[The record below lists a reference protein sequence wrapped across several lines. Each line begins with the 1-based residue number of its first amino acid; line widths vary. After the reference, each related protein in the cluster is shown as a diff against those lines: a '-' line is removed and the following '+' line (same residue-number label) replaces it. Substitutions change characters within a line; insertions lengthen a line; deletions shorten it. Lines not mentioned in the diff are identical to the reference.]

1 MDGVVHFFQSI
12 PYDQLVIQT
21 MNGIVT
27 GMILAL
33 VASGLTLIFGIM
45 DVVNFAHGELFM
57 LGAYIGVIVVTAT
70 GSFWLALIL
79 AALVVAIL
87 GAAMQIV
94 TLRPLIGRD
103 PLTTIL
109 ATFGISLILQNYV
122 LWQFGPVSRKIS
134 EPITAHFNLFYLEY
148 PWYRLLIAALSALI
162 IGAFWLFLK
171 YGKYGIWIRAT
182 TQDRV
187 MAQAMGIP
195 VPWVYTGVFAIG
207 AGLAA
212 ASGVLFA
219 PMAGVSHTMGL
230 DWVLKA
236 FIVVVVG
243 GMGNLGGSIA
253 AAIFISLLESLC
265 LGLGEPL
272 AGGDRLIR
280 RADPHAS
287 VPSHRSVCADTEMTT
302 APLDKMRPLSKAGL
316 SHTAIYWIGFCVVMA
331 LLIVAP
337 LVLPEFWRRF
347 LTEVLIWGLLA
358 MSSDLLIGYTGM
370 ISFGHS
376 AFFGLGMYGAAA
388 ALLLVSPPNLW
399 LAILF
404 GLIGAAIVALFVAYF
419 STRLRD
425 IYFAIT
431 TLIFSQI
438 FYVIIFTWTAVTGGE
453 NGLIFTRPHFSI
465 PFIVD
470 VRFTSSIMHWFVLAV
485 VTASYLILRRVTQSP
500 FGMVLQSIRENE
512 ARTRAIG
519 YPVERYKIVS
529 VMLSGLFAGLAGV
542 LYAIQNEFA
551 APDFVYFITSGDTV
565 IFNVMGGIGTLV
577 GPIVGAGLFQLLREL
592 MSRIFG
598 DQFPYLVPLGFIFIA
613 MIIFLPQGLLGFA
626 RRWLNR

>member
-1 MDGVVHFFQSI
+1 MDSVLQFFQSI
-12 PYDQLVIQT
+12 PYDQIVIQT

-57 LGAYIGVIVVTAT
+57 LGAYIGVIVLTAT
-70 GSFWLALIL
+70 GSFWLALVL

-109 ATFGISLILQNYV
+109 ATFGLSLILQNYV

-207 AGLAA
+207 AGMAA

-253 AAIFISLLESLC
+253 AAIFISLLESYSS
-265 LGLGEPL
+265 
-272 AGGDRLIR
+272 IW
-280 RADPHAS
+280 
-287 VPSHRSVCADTEMTT
+287 VNPSQAV
-302 APLDKMRPLSKAGL
+302 
-316 SHTAIYWIGFCVVMA
+316 
-331 LLIVAP
+331 IVSF
-337 LVLPEFWRRF
+337 V
-347 LTEVLIWGLLA
+347 VLILTLLFRP
-358 MSSDLLIGYTGM
+358 TG
-370 ISFGHS
+370 
-376 AFFGLGMYGAAA
+376 
-388 ALLLVSPPNLW
+388 
-399 LAILF
+399 
-404 GLIGAAIVALFVAYF
+404 LFVP
-419 STRLRD
+419 T
-425 IYFAIT
+425 
-431 TLIFSQI
+431 
-438 FYVIIFTWTAVTGGE
+438 
-453 NGLIFTRPHFSI
+453 P
-465 PFIVD
+465 
-470 VRFTSSIMHWFVLAV
+470 
-485 VTASYLILRRVTQSP
+485 
-500 FGMVLQSIRENE
+500 
-512 ARTRAIG
+512 
-519 YPVERYKIVS
+519 K
-529 VMLSGLFAGLAGV
+529 
-542 LYAIQNEFA
+542 
-551 APDFVYFITSGDTV
+551 
-565 IFNVMGGIGTLV
+565 
-577 GPIVGAGLFQLLREL
+577 
-592 MSRIFG
+592 
-598 DQFPYLVPLGFIFIA
+598 
-613 MIIFLPQGLLGFA
+613 
-626 RRWLNR
+626 